1 MALIFSALILSTVA
15 VVLQDSLAYAKFVE
29 LLGMGRKLRLVT
41 NALLGIGE
49 NGMTDRELL
58 ELAAKAIGKTL
69 VPFEELP
76 WLDEEGTP
84 YWNPL
89 TDDGDA
95 FRLMV
100 DMRLPLDIEDYAT
113 YVYPLGVHVDHE
125 DKPEAATRRAI
136 VIAAAEMGR
145 RME

>member
-1 MALIFSALILSTVA
+1 
-15 VVLQDSLAYAKFVE
+15 
-29 LLGMGRKLRLVT
+29 
-41 NALLGIGE
+41 
-49 NGMTDRELL
+49 MTDRELL
-58 ELAAKAIGKTL
+58 KLAAKAGGKTL
-69 VPFEELP
+69 APFGELP
-76 WLDEEGTP
+76 SRIDEEGTP

-89 TDDGDA
+89 VDDGDA